1 MKIKQN
7 IGLIE
12 CGLTLKPINISPSI
26 GSHDNVIKKV
36 LLTDNINKAD
46 IKLKYP
52 SAEVV
57 DDTKAIIND
66 NSIELVIIS
75 NPSKEDMSMV
85 GEFIHAGKYIRI
97 I

>member
-1 MKIKQN
+1 MKTKQN

-12 CGLTLKPINISPSI
+12 CGSALKPINISPSV
-26 GSHDNVIKKV
+26 GSPHNVIKKV
-36 LLTDNINKAD
+36 LLTDSINKAH

-66 NSIELVIIS
+66 KSIELGIS
-75 NPSKEDMSMV
+75 NGLLLVDIV
-85 GEFIHAGKYIRI
+85 NNI
-97 I
+97 ILFFVA

>member
-1 MKIKQN
+1 MKTKQN

-12 CGLTLKPINISPSI
+12 CGSALKPINISPAI
-26 GSHDNVIKKV
+26 GSHDSVIKKV
-36 LLTDNINKAD
+36 LLTDSINETH
-46 IKLKYP
+46 IRLKYP

-57 DDTKAIIND
+57 DNTNAIIND

-75 NPSKEDMSMV
+75 NPSKEDMRMV